1 MAKQTFAELEG
12 EMAELLESFIV
23 ESNEIFEKLGPDLLS
38 LETNPENAELHNR
51 IFRAVHTI
59 KGTSS
64 FLGIEQVTE
73 LAHNFEDVLN
83 KIRRKE
89 LQVTQER
96 MDVMFLAFDNLKEL
110 LSRVEQRN
118 GDPMDLNEIIG
129 QLQLIAA
136 NKPLNITTDKNSDNK
151 ESDAIQET
159 ILEDVAPIED
169 EVFSVENDNDE
180 NEPIL
185 IDHSLKENIA
195 PSGKAKQAETQ
206 SQGTQTS
213 QSNQALQSKTSDTTI
228 RVEVARL
235 DELMNLVGEL
245 VLGRNRL
252 SQINFRMNET
262 FEGNP
267 ITRDLADT
275 SSQVDLITTELQMA
289 VMKTRMVPIAKVFNK
304 LPRLVRDLSRELSR
318 EIDLQIYGEETELD
332 KSIIEAIN
340 DPLVHILRN
349 SADHGIESPEDRV
362 KAGKSAK
369 GTVIVKAEN
378 EGNHIV
384 ISIQDDG
391 KGIDTEKIK
400 NKAIEKGLI
409 TVQQAAE
416 MSKREALNII
426 FAPGFSMAAKVT
438 NVSGRGVGMDVVKT
452 NISKLKGIV
461 DIESEI
467 GVGSKFII
475 KLPLTLAIIQGLLVQ
490 SSGETIAIPLNSVL
504 EVVRV
509 RKEDIE
515 TIHGYE
521 VIRLRDTVLPL
532 ARLGQ
537 VFSVD
542 FHVKQNEWQ
551 YIVVVGLAEER
562 LGIAVDSLL
571 GQREVVIKSLG
582 DYLGTIAGIAGSTI
596 LGDGKVIMIIDV
608 GQFMQMARTKTQVHS
623 SYETEEKEASFAQA
637 N

>member
-1 MAKQTFAELEG
+1 
-12 EMAELLESFIV
+12 
-23 ESNEIFEKLGPDLLS
+23 
-38 LETNPENAELHNR
+38 
-51 IFRAVHTI
+51 
-59 KGTSS
+59 
-64 FLGIEQVTE
+64 
-73 LAHNFEDVLN
+73 
-83 KIRRKE
+83 
-89 LQVTQER
+89 
-96 MDVMFLAFDNLKEL
+96 
-110 LSRVEQRN
+110 
-118 GDPMDLNEIIG
+118 
-129 QLQLIAA
+129 
-136 NKPLNITTDKNSDNK
+136 
-151 ESDAIQET
+151 
-159 ILEDVAPIED
+159 
-169 EVFSVENDNDE
+169 
-180 NEPIL
+180 
-185 IDHSLKENIA
+185 
-195 PSGKAKQAETQ
+195 
-206 SQGTQTS
+206 
-213 QSNQALQSKTSDTTI
+213 
-228 RVEVARL
+228 
-235 DELMNLVGEL
+235 
-245 VLGRNRL
+245 
-252 SQINFRMNET
+252 
-262 FEGNP
+262 
-267 ITRDLADT
+267 
-275 SSQVDLITTELQMA
+275 
-289 VMKTRMVPIAKVFNK
+289 MKTRMVPIAKVFNK
-304 LPRLVRDLSRELSR
+304 LPRLVRDLSRELAR

-409 TVQQAAE
+409 TAVQAAE

-452 NISKLKGIV
+452 NIAKLKGIV

-490 SSGETIAIPLNSVL
+490 TSAETIAIPLNSVL

-509 RKEDIE
+509 RKEEIE

-532 ARLGQ
+532 ARMGSI
-537 VFSVD
+537 FAMDYEMKSS
-542 FHVKQNEWQ
+542 EWQ

-582 DYLGTIAGIAGSTI
+582 DYLGTIPGIAGSTI

-608 GQFMQMARTKTQVHS
+608 GQFMQMARTKTQSHS
-623 SYETEEKEASFAQA
+623 SFSIVEEEGSLAQA

>member
-1 MAKQTFAELEG
+1 
-12 EMAELLESFIV
+12 
-23 ESNEIFEKLGPDLLS
+23 
-38 LETNPENAELHNR
+38 
-51 IFRAVHTI
+51 
-59 KGTSS
+59 
-64 FLGIEQVTE
+64 
-73 LAHNFEDVLN
+73 
-83 KIRRKE
+83 
-89 LQVTQER
+89 
-96 MDVMFLAFDNLKEL
+96 
-110 LSRVEQRN
+110 
-118 GDPMDLNEIIG
+118 MDLVEIIG

-136 NKPLNITTDKNSDNK
+136 NKPLNNLVVQSAPAVEVPLVDAVAEEEAADADQDHD
-151 ESDAIQET
+151 ESDVV
-159 ILEDVAPIED
+159 LIED
-169 EVFSVENDNDE
+169 
-180 NEPIL
+180 
-185 IDHSLKENIA
+185 HTKENPVVAEKTKQTDA
-195 PSGKAKQAETQ
+195 PPPSAPTNQSAQTQAKA
-206 SQGTQTS
+206 
-213 QSNQALQSKTSDTTI
+213 SDTTI

-252 SQINFRMNET
+252 SQINFRMNES

-304 LPRLVRDLSRELSR
+304 LPRLVRDLSRELAR

-409 TVQQAAE
+409 TAVQAAE

-452 NISKLKGIV
+452 NIAKLKGIV

-490 SSGETIAIPLNSVL
+490 TSAETIAIPLNSVL

-509 RKEDIE
+509 RKEEIE

-532 ARLGQ
+532 ARMGSI
-537 VFSVD
+537 FAMDYEMKSS
-542 FHVKQNEWQ
+542 EWQ

-582 DYLGTIAGIAGSTI
+582 DYLGTIPGIAGSTI

-608 GQFMQMARTKTQVHS
+608 GQFMQMARTKTQSHS
-623 SYETEEKEASFAQA
+623 SFSIVEEEGSLAQA

>member
-1 MAKQTFAELEG
+1 MANQTFAELEG

-23 ESNEIFEKLGPDLLS
+23 ESNEIFDKLGPDLLE
-38 LETNPENAELHNR
+38 LETNTENAELHNR

-96 MDVMFLAFDNLKEL
+96 MDVMFQAYDNLKEL
-110 LSRVEQRN
+110 LARVEQRN
-118 GDPMDLNEIIG
+118 SELMELTEIIA

-136 NKPLNITTDKNSDNK
+136 NKPLTNSAAQPEPATVAPPEVVSAEDETVDADHEHD
-151 ESDAIQET
+151 ESDTVLVEDPIKENLVLAEKTKQA
-159 ILEDVAPIED
+159 DVASPAA
-169 EVFSVENDNDE
+169 S
-180 NEPIL
+180 
-185 IDHSLKENIA
+185 A
-195 PSGKAKQAETQ
+195 
-206 SQGTQTS
+206 S
-213 QSNQALQSKTSDTTI
+213 QSSQTQQSKASDTTI

-252 SQINFRMNET
+252 SQINFRMNES

-304 LPRLVRDLSRELSR
+304 LPRLVRDLSRELAR

-391 KGIDTEKIK
+391 KGIDTDKIK

-409 TVQQAAE
+409 TALQAAE
-416 MSKREALNII
+416 MSRREALNII

-452 NISKLKGIV
+452 NIAKLKGIV
-461 DIESEI
+461 DIESEV

-490 SSGETIAIPLNSVL
+490 TSAETIAIPLNSVL

-509 RKEDIE
+509 RKEEIE

-532 ARLGQ
+532 ARMGTI
-537 VFSVD
+537 FSMD
-542 FHVKQNEWQ
+542 HQMKSTEWQ

-582 DYLGTIAGIAGSTI
+582 DYLGTISGIAGSTI

-608 GQFMQMARTKTQVHS
+608 GQFMQMARTKTQSHPS
-623 SYETEEKEASFAQA
+623 FSIAETEESLAQA

>member
-1 MAKQTFAELEG
+1 MANQTFAELEG

-23 ESNEIFEKLGPDLLS
+23 ESNEIFDKLGPDLLE
-38 LETNPENAELHNR
+38 LETNTENAELHNR

-96 MDVMFLAFDNLKEL
+96 MDVMFQAYDNLKEL
-110 LSRVEQRN
+110 LARVEQRN
-118 GDPMDLNEIIG
+118 SELMELTEIIA

-136 NKPLNITTDKNSDNK
+136 NKPLTNSAAQP
-151 ESDAIQET
+151 EPAT
-159 ILEDVAPIED
+159 VAPPEVVSAED
-169 EVFSVENDNDE
+169 ETVDADHEHDENDTVLVED
-180 NEPIL
+180 PI
-185 IDHSLKENIA
+185 KENLVLA
-195 PSGKAKQAETQ
+195 EKAKQADVA
-206 SQGTQTS
+206 SPAASAS
-213 QSNQALQSKTSDTTI
+213 QSSQTQQSKASDTTI

-252 SQINFRMNET
+252 SQINFRMNES

-304 LPRLVRDLSRELSR
+304 LPRLVRDLSRELAR

-391 KGIDTEKIK
+391 KGIDTDKIK

-409 TVQQAAE
+409 TALQAAE
-416 MSKREALNII
+416 MSRREALNII

-452 NISKLKGIV
+452 NIAKLKGIV
-461 DIESEI
+461 DIESEV

-490 SSGETIAIPLNSVL
+490 TSAETIAIPLNSVL

-509 RKEDIE
+509 RKEEIE

-532 ARLGQ
+532 ARMGTI
-537 VFSVD
+537 FSMD
-542 FHVKQNEWQ
+542 HQMKSTEWQ

-582 DYLGTIAGIAGSTI
+582 DYLGTISGIAGSTI

-608 GQFMQMARTKTQVHS
+608 GQFMQMARTKTQSHPS
-623 SYETEEKEASFAQA
+623 FSIAETEESLAQA